1 MTVNLENLYIIK
13 KVSKHMKK
21 IYTIFGFLGPIIYIL
36 AVIIGGVLRNDY
48 SQLYNTV
55 SELTTSNT
63 PNLVLMSIMFGI
75 YNVSILLFGIGAFLD
90 ATVDTSKKY
99 RAAML
104 MLVLTGL
111 AGIVLIF
118 FPQDPRNAAFT
129 ITGTVHIAVAGI
141 TSLITILTIFLAGFS
156 FRKKTG
162 MNNFAKY
169 SFISG
174 IIVVIS
180 GGLAAYSVGNNLF
193 FGGLLEKIT
202 ILTFIVWVMV
212 FSYVILKKN

>member
-1 MTVNLENLYIIK
+1 
-13 KVSKHMKK
+13 MKK

-36 AVIIGGVLRNDY
+36 AIIIGGALRNDY

-55 SELTTSNT
+55 SELSMANV
-63 PNLVLMSIMFGI
+63 PNLLLMDVMFGI
-75 YNVSILLFGIGAFLD
+75 YNISLLIFGIGAFLD
-90 ATVDTSKKY
+90 TTIDTSKKY

-104 MLVLTGL
+104 MLVLTGIS
-111 AGIVLIF
+111 GIVLLF
-118 FPQDPRNAAFT
+118 FPQDPRTAAFT
-129 ITGTVHIAVAGI
+129 ATGTIHIAVAGI
-141 TSLITILTIFLAGFS
+141 SSLLTILAIFLTGFS
-156 FRKKTG
+156 FRKKIK

-180 GGLAAYSVGNNLF
+180 GGIAAYSVGNNLF

-202 ILTFIVWVMV
+202 ILTFIVWVIV
-212 FSYVILKKN
+212 FSYVILKKT

>member
-1 MTVNLENLYIIK
+1 
-13 KVSKHMKK
+13 MKK

-36 AVIIGGVLRNDY
+36 AVIIGGAIRNDY

-55 SELTTSNT
+55 SELSMANV
-63 PNLVLMSIMFGI
+63 PNLLLMEIMFGI
-75 YNVSILLFGIGAFLD
+75 YNISLLIFGIGAFID
-90 ATVDTSKKY
+90 TEIDTSKKY

-104 MLVLTGL
+104 MLVLT
-111 AGIVLIF
+111 AISGIVLLF
-118 FPQDPRNAAFT
+118 FPQDPRSIPFT
-129 ITGTVHIAVAGI
+129 AVGTTHIAVAGI
-141 TSLITILTIFLAGFS
+141 SSLLTILAIFLTGFT
-156 FRKKTG
+156 FRKKND
-162 MNNFAKY
+162 MNNFTKY

-180 GGLAAYSVGNNLF
+180 GGLSAYSVGNNLF

-212 FSYVILKKN
+212 FSYTILKKK